1 MKLFDW
7 LPFGRVPEIS
17 PEALNEQIEKF
28 QIVDV
33 RTQREFEQ
41 SHIQGAVNL
50 PITQFSKEA
59 INRLSLSQSNPVVT
73 ICLSAHRSIPATRR
87 LRQLGYD
94 VKQLQ
99 GGMKAWWSRAY
110 PVISGQIE
118 ND

>member
-17 PEALNEQIEKF
+17 PEAFNEQLKDF
-28 QIVDV
+28 QIIDV
-33 RTQREFEQ
+33 RTPREFEQ
-41 SHIQGAVNL
+41 SHIQGAINL
-50 PITQFSKEA
+50 PITQFSKKA
-59 INRLSLSQSNPVVT
+59 IHRLSLDQSRPVIT

-99 GGMKAWWSRAY
+99 GGMKAWWSRGY
-110 PVISGQIE
+110 PIVGEQMG
-118 ND
+118 DG

>member
-17 PEALNEQIEKF
+17 PEALNKQLKNF

-33 RTQREFEQ
+33 RTQGEFNK
-41 SHIQGAVNL
+41 SHIQGAINL
-50 PITQFSKEA
+50 PITHFSKKA
-59 INRLSLSQSNPVVT
+59 INRLSLDQSSPVVT

-99 GGMKAWWSRAY
+99 GGMKAWWSRGY
-110 PVISGQIE
+110 SIVSE
-118 ND
+118 